1 MNQQSEDKPA
11 QGKFFLAIAGAN
23 LLVSILALVIIWQ
36 TVTAVRPVEAKMTD
50 AIDRLRAASDRTETV
65 SDSLSAIGDELKR
78 WTGRNEQIAG
88 SVKSLDDRVAQIA
101 GETKLLGEILRPRLT
116 AQELRKA
123 VANAEERWL
132 PATRPTAIPSE
143 SDEIRADVAELE
155 LALPQGESA
164 AYASSI
170 RMLAWWADAIELIAA
185 TPDDDRTSQGIMEG
199 SQALITTAPVLVPDW
214 AYDALNS
221 VRAREIL
228 RIATKRGSD
237 AAATADQLNALE
249 DFLASVRGSL
259 APNDQALLSQLQR
272 EIGDRRAKAEEAE
285 LAQEFTTLRDEWNRF
300 AARTDLSADLQLEA
314 LAITAAQLSQLVI
327 ELANAKSP
335 MTKEAKEAANF
346 SETCRKH
353 LADRSKSAYER
364 KRLAYQKWALE
375 QIDKADNLYKKHT
388 GKVFNDDEEGYITAL
403 ITHLVPINQSE
414 LEPSILAYYTEVWTN
429 LMDLDPEE
437 RKRVTKAVSETKQM
451 QLGDV

>member
-143 SDEIRADVAELE
+143 SDELRADVAELE

-272 EIGDRRAKAEEAE
+272 EIGDRRAKAENAE
-285 LAQEFTTLRDEWNRF
+285 LVQEFTTLRDEWNRF

-327 ELANAKSP
+327 ELADAKSP
-335 MTKEAKEAANF
+335 MTNEAANF

-364 KRLAYQKWALE
+364 KRLAYQKWALD
-375 QIDKADNLYKKHT
+375 QIDKADKLYEKYS
-388 GKVFNDDEEGYITAL
+388 GYLYDDEEGYITTL
-403 ITHLVPINQSE
+403 ITHLAPINQSE
-414 LEPSILAYYTEVWTN
+414 LEPSILAHYTKVWN
-429 LMDLDPEE
+429 EMMNELKPEE
-437 RKRVTKAVSETKQM
+437 KNRVTKAVSETKQM

>member
-1 MNQQSEDKPA
+1 MNQQSEDKLA

-65 SDSLSAIGDELKR
+65 SDSLSAIGDELKS

-88 SVKSLDDRVAQIA
+88 SVKSLEDRVAQIA

-143 SDEIRADVAELE
+143 SDELRADVAELE

-272 EIGDRRAKAEEAE
+272 EIGDRRAKAENAE
-285 LAQEFTTLRDEWNRF
+285 LVQEFTTLRDEWNRF

-314 LAITAAQLSQLVI
+314 LAISAAQLSQLVI
-327 ELANAKSP
+327 ELADAKSP
-335 MTKEAKEAANF
+335 MTKEAANF

-364 KRLAYQKWALE
+364 KRLAYQKWALHN
-375 QIDKADNLYKKHT
+375 INKARED
-388 GKVFNDDEEGYITAL
+388 GKLAMAGIGEDDPAIRVAMVN
-403 ITHLVPINQSE
+403 HLVPIDTSE
-414 LEPSILAYYTEVWTN
+414 LEPAILTLYHTVWDE
-429 LMDLDPEE
+429 LKSPLDEDE
-437 RKRVTKAVSETKQM
+437 FKKVIKAVSETKQM